1 MLTLQSLHMLL
12 HCYFCYYQLQWLFNK
27 KWKLLCSD
35 RHESW
40 PKLEKNKQFNN
51 INTIEFKTI
60 DKQMY
65 KV

>member
-1 MLTLQSLHMLL
+1 M
-12 HCYFCYYQLQWLFNK
+12 FWL
-27 KWKLLCSD
+27 
-35 RHESW
+35 
-40 PKLEKNKQFNN
+40 KLEKNKQFNN